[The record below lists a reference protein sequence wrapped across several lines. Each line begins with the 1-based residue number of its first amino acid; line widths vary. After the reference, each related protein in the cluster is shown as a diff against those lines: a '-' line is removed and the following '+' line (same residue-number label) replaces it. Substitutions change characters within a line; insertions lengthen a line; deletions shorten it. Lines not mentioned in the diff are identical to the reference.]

1 MPHSGGTQ
9 GHGDTLLGGG
19 GSDIAVGGDGN
30 DFINGQGST
39 DIVNG
44 DEGQD
49 QDGLN
54 LASEIDNA
62 FQLDGSILDLLDQV

>member
-1 MPHSGGTQ
+1 M
-9 GHGDTLLGGG
+9 
-19 GSDIAVGGDGN
+19 GGDGD
-30 DFINGQGST
+30 DFINGNGST

-49 QDGLN
+49 LVSSN